1 MSARENGAANHGSG
15 RPKSERVPHEKRPQH
30 YGMSHVIYRLKPGME
45 SLRRPKVLRVLEGAF
60 RAAKRKGGFR
70 LIAYSLQDTH
80 IHMIVEGQDAE
91 VVSRGMQGLG
101 VRLTKQ
107 LNRVWGRRGG
117 GTVFRERFK
126 QVTLRGYKQITAA
139 LNYVL
144 NNALKHW
151 CKPVDGRPDRYSS
164 AAWYPLMVE
173 RFRRPLRR
181 SPVELTRFMVSLPL
195 LSVCDRPGD
204 GRLALPIGRVTCRA
218 ERVVLMRRKRE
229 RALLSSA

>member
-1 MSARENGAANHGSG
+1 
-15 RPKSERVPHEKRPQH
+15 
-30 YGMSHVIYRLKPGME
+30 
-45 SLRRPKVLRVLEGAF
+45 
-60 RAAKRKGGFR
+60 
-70 LIAYSLQDTH
+70 
-80 IHMIVEGQDAE
+80 
-91 VVSRGMQGLG
+91 MQGLG

-151 CKPVDGRPDRYSS
+151 SKPVDGRPDRYSS
-164 AAWYPLMVE
+164 AAWYPLTVE

-181 SPVELTRFMVSLPL
+181 SPVELTRFMVSLPM
-195 LSVCDRPGD
+195 LSVNDRPGD

-218 ERVVLMRRKRE
+218 ERVALLRRKGAARV
-229 RALLSSA
+229 SA